1 MSDYVINL
9 DEALLAPTLLDSNLA
24 DLVNLVLSK
33 WPDGVT
39 CATQESDGC
48 ILFWSAPITEVELA
62 RKTASIDAGLMSVI
76 GIGAQEDSHYYE
88 INQQA
93 YVANDWQHAVV
104 TEKQFI
110 A

>member
-1 MSDYVINL
+1 M
-9 DEALLAPTLLDSNLA
+9 
-24 DLVNLVLSK
+24 
-33 WPDGVT
+33 
-39 CATQESDGC
+39 
-48 ILFWSAPITEVELA
+48 A
-62 RKTASIDAGLMSVI
+62 RKTASIEAGLMSVI